1 MSRLPRVLACLS
13 LAAAA
18 HAHADWVSYGE
29 SENGKYFFDPAT
41 VRTEGAARQ
50 VWRLF
55 ELNEARDGVKS
66 GKALL
71 EIDCKAASYRYL
83 RTLYYSGTM
92 GQGKVVGGARE
103 QSKEPIGPGSTVAL
117 LSQKVCQDGK

>member
-13 LAAAA
+13 LAAA

-29 SENGKYFFDPAT
+29 SESGTYYFDPAT
-41 VRTEGAARQ
+41 VRSEGSGRK

-55 ELNEARDGVKS
+55 ELKEAKEGVKS

-103 QSKEPIGPGSTVAL
+103 QSTEPIGPGSMVAL
-117 LSQKVCQDGK
+117 LSQKVCPESK